1 MTPVLMIALAAGL
14 ALVPLMIGAG
24 EPGKELPHPVAIVI
38 LGGLISATLLD
49 ALLTPILFLQ
59 FVVRPLRHLIDARRD
74 AVSGDGTTTP
84 AAVHAS

>member
-24 EPGKELPHPVAIVI
+24 EPGKELPHPAAIVI

-74 AVSGDGTTTP
+74 AMSVDGTTTP